1 MNLRYKYKE
10 YKTNIIIVLKNSLYK
25 IKKMKI
31 VNKIKNRSN
40 NLMILN
46 KSSKNKTKLI
56 CY

>member
-1 MNLRYKYKE
+1 MNFWYKYKE
-10 YKTNIIIVLKNSLYK
+10 YKTNIIIVLKNSFYK

-31 VNKIKNRSN
+31 VNKIKTRSN
-40 NLMILN
+40 NRMILN